1 MIPLNEF
8 HLSVLPCDEHSFV
21 TLLTVPTPD
30 FVPSCSQPKS
40 PTMNFMISYHLYGSK
55 ECLCKIFSNFVIG
68 KGLIFAL
75 KVWDCS
81 KKQEQA
87 SAHEGDQTQHNCVT
101 GKHPYHYTN
110 MTLVENGQKITI
122 FNSELF

>member
-1 MIPLNEF
+1 MKQSKNLA
-8 HLSVLPCDEHSFV
+8 
-21 TLLTVPTPD
+21 LTVPTPD

-55 ECLCKIFSNFVIG
+55 ECLCKIFSNFVFG

-87 SAHEGDQTQHNCVT
+87 SAHEGDRTQHNCMT
-101 GKHPYHYTN
+101 GEHPYHYTN
-110 MTLVENGQKITI
+110 TTLVKPCQKIRES
-122 FNSELF
+122 NCKLF

>member
-1 MIPLNEF
+1 MKK
-8 HLSVLPCDEHSFV
+8 VMRFV
-21 TLLTVPTPD
+21 SKYQLTVPTRD

-55 ECLCKIFSNFVIG
+55 ECLCKIFSNFVFG

-81 KKQEQA
+81 KKQEQV
-87 SAHEGDQTQHNCVT
+87 SAHKGD
-101 GKHPYHYTN
+101 
-110 MTLVENGQKITI
+110 
-122 FNSELF
+122 

>member
-1 MIPLNEF
+1 MRQGKAK
-8 HLSVLPCDEHSFV
+8 LP
-21 TLLTVPTPD
+21 TLTVPTRD

-40 PTMNFMISYHLYGSK
+40 PTMNFMISYHFYGSK
-55 ECLCKIFSNFVIG
+55 EGLCKIFSNFVFG

-87 SAHEGDQTQHNCVT
+87 SAHEGNRTQPNCVT
-101 GKHPYHYTN
+101 GEHPYHYTN
-110 MTLVENGQKITI
+110 STLVENCQKITKY
-122 FNSELF
+122 NSKLF